1 MNNSIIILISL
12 IGALLLSLI
21 MFPIGNYAPDWMNL
35 ILLYWI
41 LAAPFSVGL
50 ITSWFV
56 GLVADVAFG
65 SVLGLNALTYTLIS
79 FIVIRSYKFIR
90 YLTVY
95 QQSLII
101 LLLFISKYTLIIWI
115 NTIFKNNNYD
125 MSLYWAALT
134 SAIVWPLVFYILRYI
149 RRKYNIS

>member
-35 ILLYWI
+35 ILVYWI
-41 LAAPFSVGL
+41 LAVPFSIGL
-50 ITSWFV
+50 ITSWLI

-79 FIVIRSYKFIR
+79 YIVIRSYKFIR

-95 QQSLII
+95 QQSFII
-101 LLLFISKYTLIIWI
+101 LLLFMSKYTLIIWI

-134 SAIVWPLVFYILRYI
+134 SAIAWPFVFYILRYI

>member
-12 IGALLLSLI
+12 VGALLLSLI

-35 ILLYWI
+35 ILVYWI
-41 LAAPFSVGL
+41 LATPFSIGL
-50 ITSWFV
+50 ITSWLV

-79 FIVIRSYKFIR
+79 YIVIKSYKFIR

-101 LLLFISKYTLIIWI
+101 LLLFLGKYTLIIWI

-125 MSLYWAALT
+125 ISLYWAALT
-134 SAIVWPLVFYILRYI
+134 SAIIWPLVFYILRYI
-149 RRKYNIS
+149 RRKYNVS